1 LSNYSTALSSLSGG
15 RASFSM
21 KFASYE
27 LVPMDIQEKLL
38 KEYEETKKEED

>member
-1 LSNYSTALSSLSGG
+1 
-15 RASFSM
+15 M

-38 KEYEETKKEED
+38 KEYEASKKEEE